1 MLKLVL
7 HVQQTNLAYMESETA
22 LKKQKNNRKP
32 ELHEYT
38 PFLKLTVIYL

>member
-22 LKKQKNNRKP
+22 LKNKQKTTENQNYMNI
-32 ELHEYT
+32 L
-38 PFLKLTVIYL
+38 PF

>member
-22 LKKQKNNRKP
+22 LKKQKPTENQNYMNI
-32 ELHEYT
+32 L
-38 PFLKLTVIYL
+38 PF